1 MKLSSLTKQEQ
12 VRKLSGHG
20 INMRIG
26 PFVANIQSDISS
38 VVEGISC
45 LYADY
50 PLVDDNGFAD
60 FHVQLRRPP
69 NVRRWIHPQAIFKLD
84 NKIPFKPLALDHAYP
99 MFEWGL
105 NWCMAKHGNL
115 FLILHSAVIE
125 KNGHAVV
132 MPAPP
137 GSGKSTLCAALIY
150 HGWRLLS
157 DELTLVSISDGMI
170 VPVPRPVSLKNESIE
185 IIRNY
190 IPEAVIGSSAKDTN
204 KGTVA
209 LMKPPGDSIELVDT
223 QATPAWIIF
232 PKYEQGASPRL
243 EKKLKVE
250 AFMQGITNSFN
261 YTLLGVKGFQAA
273 TKLIDMCDC
282 YDFTYSNLD
291 EALEIFD
298 ALTLP
303 KS

>member
-1 MKLSSLTKQEQ
+1 MKLSSLTQKEQ
-12 VRKLSGHG
+12 IRKLSGHG
-20 INMRIG
+20 INLRIG
-26 PFVANIQSDISS
+26 PFVANIKSDISD
-38 VVEGISC
+38 VVESICS

-50 PLVDDNGFAD
+50 PLVDESGFAD
-60 FHVQLRRPP
+60 FHLQLCRPP
-69 NVRRWIHPQAIFKLD
+69 NLRRWYHPQAIFKLD

-105 NWCMAKHGNL
+105 NWCMAKHANL

-125 KNGHAVV
+125 KDGHAVV

-157 DELTLVSISDGMI
+157 DELTLVSTSNGMI
-170 VPVPRPVSLKNESIE
+170 TPIPRPVSLKNESIE
-185 IIRNY
+185 IIKNY
-190 IPEAVIGSSAKDTN
+190 IPEAIIGRSAKDTN

-209 LMKPPGDSIELVDT
+209 LMKPPKDSVELVDT
-223 QATPAWIIF
+223 QVFPAWVIF
-232 PKYEQGASPRL
+232 PKYEKDSSPRL
-243 EKKLKVE
+243 EKKPKVE

-261 YTLLGVKGFQAA
+261 YTLLGNTGFQTA
-273 TKLIDMCDC
+273 TKLVDRCDC

-291 EALEIFD
+291 EALEVFEE
-298 ALTLP
+298 LKLP
-303 KS
+303 KK